1 VKILGIDPGYGILGW
16 SVIND
21 DLTIIDYGVIRT
33 ESSERFDSRLLKI
46 HTGLKEIISTFR
58 PDCVSIEKIFFS
70 KSTST
75 AMDVS
80 KTIGVILLTT
90 RLADLD
96 YHEYTPSQVKQAIT
110 GFGRAD
116 KEQMQA
122 MIRTIFR
129 LDEIPRPDD
138 AADALA
144 IAACHSFKHT
154 RIGASG

>member
-1 VKILGIDPGYGILGW
+1 MKILGIDPGYGILGW
-16 SVIND
+16 SVIHH
-21 DLTIIDYGVIRT
+21 DLRIIDYGVIRT
-33 ESSERFDSRLLKI
+33 SAGTRFDRRLLEI
-46 HTGLKEIISTFR
+46 HVSLKEIIENFR

-75 AMDVS
+75 AIDVA

-90 RLADLD
+90 GLAGLE

-116 KEQMQA
+116 KEQMQS

-129 LDEIPRPDD
+129 LKEVPQPDD

-144 IAACHSFKHT
+144 IAACHSFRQPGT
-154 RIGASG
+154 G